1 MEQNFYKQALA
12 YTLGCEV
19 ADLDVLLKFDTELG
33 KEVTDL
39 EFVLES
45 HSSLRKIVYV
55 LMNAVKTDITSEAQ
69 DILNDRLEDTT
80 KEEIFADNDI
90 QVLDSKKLLDKIG
103 YILCTMPNEVKF
115 LFYTE
120 LDNIVDFDLSVR
132 DNAINLI
139 KYLVKEM

>member
-12 YTLGCEV
+12 YTLDCKV

-45 HSSLRKIVYV
+45 HSSLLKIVYV
-55 LMNAVKTDITSEAQ
+55 LMNAVKTDIASEAQ

-120 LDNIVDFDLSVR
+120 LDNTVDFDLSVR